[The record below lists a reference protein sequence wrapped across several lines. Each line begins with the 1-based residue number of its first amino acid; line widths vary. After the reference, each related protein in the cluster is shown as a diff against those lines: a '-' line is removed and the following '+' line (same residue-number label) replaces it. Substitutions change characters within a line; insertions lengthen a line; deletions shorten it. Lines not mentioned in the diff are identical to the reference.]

1 MSTGNQIVAIVGG
14 AVAGSEAVH
23 QLTERGIRCIVVEQ
37 NDLPYGKIEDG
48 LPKWH
53 AKQRKKEMELIDG
66 RIGHELVDFLPNT
79 QIGKDL
85 AMEELLAMGCSAVLM
100 ANGAWKDRSFPVKE
114 IERYEGDRFYYQN
127 PFVYWYNHNEQ
138 STYTGEQI
146 EVRDNALVIGGGLAS
161 IDVVKILQVELVSKV
176 LKNRGIE
183 ISTIDL
189 EHKGIPS
196 ALDKLGLTWDDLHL
210 EGAYLLYRRNVRN
223 MPLASIPA
231 DATPE
236 KEQRVR
242 DTRAKILKKAQDKYL
257 FRFKDQT
264 QPVGIIEEGGRLVGL
279 QMIENDVVNNKAVS
293 KEGTEYDVFGS
304 MVISLSEAS
313 PNRLK
318 ESPWSGVHTIS
329 KTKRPVKSKGFT
341 TFLVWAMLLQGR
353 GTYEFRVI
361 TPGKLLFTWP
371 ITVFL
376 KKGWTWKQ
384 CAQKSDLCRKKQ
396 DTMVTIRHGWM
407 RMLVNEE

>member
-1 MSTGNQIVAIVGG
+1 MTQENTQIVAIVGG
-14 AVAGSEAVH
+14 AVAGSEAVY
-23 QLTERGIRCIVVEQ
+23 QFTERGIRCVVIEQ

-53 AKQRKKEMELIDG
+53 EKQRKKEMAQIDT

-85 AMEELLAMGCSAVLM
+85 TVEELLTMGFSTVLM
-100 ANGAWKDRSFPVKE
+100 ANGAWKDRTFPVKE
-114 IERYEGDRFYYQN
+114 IAKYEGDGFYYQN

-138 STYTGEQI
+138 PTYTGEQI
-146 EVRDNALVIGGGLAS
+146 VVEDNAVVVGGGLAS

-176 LKNRGIE
+176 LKDRGIE

-189 EHKGIPS
+189 EHKGIPA
-196 ALDKLGLTWDDLHL
+196 ALEEFNLTWDDLEL

-236 KEQRVR
+236 KDQKIR

-264 QPVGIIEEGGRLVGL
+264 QPLGIIEEEGSLVGL
-279 QMIENDVVNNKAVS
+279 RMIENDLVNNKAIS
-293 KEGTEYDVFGS
+293 KEGSEYDLYSS
-304 MVISLSEAS
+304 MVISSIGSIPEPIEGIPMEWSTYDIKNKETGEVNGLDNVFGVGNAITGKGNIRVSRIHAREVAVYVAD
-313 PNRLK
+313 NRLP
-318 ESPWSGVHTIS
+318 ESGVDVDS
-329 KTKRPVKSKGFT
+329 VRTKVHSLQEKAGYKDDYPSWVKAK
-341 TFLVWAMLLQGR
+341 AR
-353 GTYEFRVI
+353 E
-361 TPGKLLFTWP
+361 
-371 ITVFL
+371 
-376 KKGWTWKQ
+376 
-384 CAQKSDLCRKKQ
+384 
-396 DTMVTIRHGWM
+396 
-407 RMLVNEE
+407 

>member
-1 MSTGNQIVAIVGG
+1 MTQENTQIVAIVGG
-14 AVAGSEAVH
+14 AVAGSEAVY
-23 QLTERGIRCIVVEQ
+23 QFTERGIRCVVIEQ

-53 AKQRKKEMELIDG
+53 EKQRKKEMAQIDT

-85 AMEELLAMGCSAVLM
+85 TVEELLTMGFSTVLM
-100 ANGAWKDRSFPVKE
+100 ANGAWKDRTFPVKE
-114 IERYEGDRFYYQN
+114 IAKYEGDGFYYQN

-138 STYTGEQI
+138 PTYTGEQI
-146 EVRDNALVIGGGLAS
+146 VVEDNAVVVGGGLAS

-176 LKNRGIE
+176 LKDRGIE

-189 EHKGIPS
+189 EHKGIPA
-196 ALDKLGLTWDDLHL
+196 ALEEFNLTWDDLEL

-236 KEQRVR
+236 KDQKIR

-264 QPVGIIEEGGRLVGL
+264 QPVGIIEEEGSLMGL
-279 QMIENDVVNNKAVS
+279 RMVENDLVNNKAIS
-293 KEGTEYDVFGS
+293 KEGTEYDLYSS
-304 MVISLSEAS
+304 MVISSIGSIPEPIEGIPMEWSTYDIKNEETGEVNGLDNVFGVGNAITGKGNIRVSRIHAREVAVYVAD
-313 PNRLK
+313 NRLP
-318 ESPWSGVHTIS
+318 ESGVDVDS
-329 KTKRPVKSKGFT
+329 VRTKVHSLQEKAGYKGDY
-341 TFLVWAMLLQGR
+341 LSWVQAKAR
-353 GTYEFRVI
+353 E
-361 TPGKLLFTWP
+361 
-371 ITVFL
+371 
-376 KKGWTWKQ
+376 
-384 CAQKSDLCRKKQ
+384 
-396 DTMVTIRHGWM
+396 
-407 RMLVNEE
+407 

>member
-1 MSTGNQIVAIVGG
+1 MTQENTQIVAIVGG
-14 AVAGSEAVH
+14 AVAGSEAVY
-23 QLTERGIRCIVVEQ
+23 QFTERGIRCVVIEQ

-53 AKQRKKEMELIDG
+53 EKQRKKEMAQIDT

-85 AMEELLAMGCSAVLM
+85 TVEELLTMGFSAVLM
-100 ANGAWKDRSFPVKE
+100 ANGAWKDRTFPVKE
-114 IERYEGDRFYYQN
+114 IAKYEGDGFYYQN

-138 STYTGEQI
+138 PTYTGEQI
-146 EVRDNALVIGGGLAS
+146 LVEDNAVVVGGGLAS

-176 LKNRGIE
+176 LKDRGIK

-189 EHKGIPS
+189 EHKGIPA
-196 ALDKLGLTWDDLHL
+196 ALEEFNLTWDDLEL

-236 KEQRVR
+236 KDQKIR

-264 QPVGIIEEGGRLVGL
+264 QPIGIIEEEGSLVGL
-279 QMIENDVVNNKAVS
+279 RMVENDLVNNKAIS
-293 KEGTEYDVFGS
+293 KEGTEYDLYSS
-304 MVISLSEAS
+304 MVISSIGSIPEPIEGIPMEWSTYDIKNEETGEVNGLENVFGVGNAITGKGNIRVSRIHAREVAVYVAD
-313 PNRLK
+313 NRLP
-318 ESPWSGVHTIS
+318 ESGVDVDS
-329 KTKRPVKSKGFT
+329 VCTKVHSLQEKAGYKDDYPSWVKAK
-341 TFLVWAMLLQGR
+341 AR
-353 GTYEFRVI
+353 E
-361 TPGKLLFTWP
+361 
-371 ITVFL
+371 
-376 KKGWTWKQ
+376 
-384 CAQKSDLCRKKQ
+384 
-396 DTMVTIRHGWM
+396 
-407 RMLVNEE
+407 

>member
-1 MSTGNQIVAIVGG
+1 MTQENTQIVAIVGG
-14 AVAGSEAVH
+14 AVAGSEAVY
-23 QLTERGIRCIVVEQ
+23 QFTERGIRCVVIEQ

-53 AKQRKKEMELIDG
+53 AKQRKKEMAQIDT

-85 AMEELLAMGCSAVLM
+85 TVEELLTMGFSTVLM
-100 ANGAWKDRSFPVKE
+100 ANGAWKDRTFPVKE
-114 IERYEGDRFYYQN
+114 IAKYEGDGFYYQN

-138 STYTGEQI
+138 PTYTGEQI
-146 EVRDNALVIGGGLAS
+146 VVEDNAVVVGGGLAS

-176 LKNRGIE
+176 LKDRGIE

-189 EHKGIPS
+189 EHKGIS
-196 ALDKLGLTWDDLHL
+196 EALEEFNLTWDDLEL

-236 KEQRVR
+236 KDQKIR

-264 QPVGIIEEGGRLVGL
+264 QPIGIFEEEGSLVGL
-279 QMIENDVVNNKAVS
+279 RMVENDLVNNKAIS
-293 KEGTEYDVFGS
+293 KEGTEYDLYSS
-304 MVISLSEAS
+304 MVISSIGSIPEPIEGIPMEWSTYDIKNEETGEVNGLDNVFGVGNAITGKGNIRVSRIHAREVAVYVAD
-313 PNRLK
+313 NRLP
-318 ESPWSGVHTIS
+318 ESGVDVDS
-329 KTKRPVKSKGFT
+329 VRTKVHSLQEKAGYKDDYPSWVKAK
-341 TFLVWAMLLQGR
+341 AR
-353 GTYEFRVI
+353 E
-361 TPGKLLFTWP
+361 
-371 ITVFL
+371 
-376 KKGWTWKQ
+376 
-384 CAQKSDLCRKKQ
+384 
-396 DTMVTIRHGWM
+396 
-407 RMLVNEE
+407 

>member
-1 MSTGNQIVAIVGG
+1 MTQENTQIVAIVGG
-14 AVAGSEAVH
+14 AVAGSEAVY
-23 QLTERGIRCIVVEQ
+23 QFTERGIRCVVIEQ

-53 AKQRKKEMELIDG
+53 EKQRKKEMAQIDT

-85 AMEELLAMGCSAVLM
+85 TVEELLMMGFSTVFM
-100 ANGAWKDRSFPVKE
+100 ANGAWKDRTFPVEE
-114 IERYEGDRFYYQN
+114 IAKYEGDGFYYQN

-138 STYTGEQI
+138 PTYTGEQI
-146 EVRDNALVIGGGLAS
+146 VVEDNAVVVGGGLAS

-176 LKNRGIE
+176 LKDRGIK

-189 EHKGIPS
+189 EHKGIPA
-196 ALDKLGLTWDDLHL
+196 ALEEFNLTWDDLEL

-236 KEQRVR
+236 KDQKIR

-264 QPVGIIEEGGRLVGL
+264 QPVGIIEEEGSLVGL
-279 QMIENDVVNNKAVS
+279 RMVENDLVNNKAIS
-293 KEGTEYDVFGS
+293 KEGTEYDLYSSMIISSIGSIPEPIEGIPMEWSTYDIKNEETGEVNGLDNVFGVGNAITGKGNIRVS
-304 MVISLSEAS
+304 RIHAREVAVYVAD
-313 PNRLK
+313 NRLP
-318 ESPWSGVHTIS
+318 ESGVDVDS
-329 KTKRPVKSKGFT
+329 VRTKVHSLQEKAGYKDDYPSWVKAK
-341 TFLVWAMLLQGR
+341 AR
-353 GTYEFRVI
+353 E
-361 TPGKLLFTWP
+361 
-371 ITVFL
+371 
-376 KKGWTWKQ
+376 
-384 CAQKSDLCRKKQ
+384 
-396 DTMVTIRHGWM
+396 
-407 RMLVNEE
+407 

>member
-1 MSTGNQIVAIVGG
+1 MTQENTQIVAIVGG
-14 AVAGSEAVH
+14 AVAGSEAVY
-23 QLTERGIRCIVVEQ
+23 QFTERGIRCVVIEQ

-53 AKQRKKEMELIDG
+53 EKQRKKEMAQIDT

-85 AMEELLAMGCSAVLM
+85 TVEELLTMGFSAVLM
-100 ANGAWKDRSFPVKE
+100 ANGAWKDRTFPVKE
-114 IERYEGDRFYYQN
+114 IAKYEGDGFYYQN

-138 STYTGEQI
+138 PTYTGEQI
-146 EVRDNALVIGGGLAS
+146 VVEDNAVVVGGGLAS

-176 LKNRGIE
+176 LKGRGIK

-189 EHKGIPS
+189 EHKGIPA
-196 ALDKLGLTWDDLHL
+196 ALEEFNLTWDDLEL

-236 KEQRVR
+236 KDQKIR

-264 QPVGIIEEGGRLVGL
+264 QPVGIIEEEGSLLGL
-279 QMIENDVVNNKAVS
+279 RMIENDLVNNKAIS
-293 KEGTEYDVFGS
+293 KEGSEYDLYSS
-304 MVISLSEAS
+304 MVISSIGSIPEPIEGIPMEWSTYDIKNEETGEVNGLDNVFGVGNAITGKGNIRVSRIHAREVAVYVAD
-313 PNRLK
+313 NRLP
-318 ESPWSGVHTIS
+318 ESGVDVDS
-329 KTKRPVKSKGFT
+329 VRTKVHSLQEKAGYKGDYPSW
-341 TFLVWAMLLQGR
+341 VQAKAR
-353 GTYEFRVI
+353 E
-361 TPGKLLFTWP
+361 
-371 ITVFL
+371 
-376 KKGWTWKQ
+376 
-384 CAQKSDLCRKKQ
+384 
-396 DTMVTIRHGWM
+396 
-407 RMLVNEE
+407 

>member
-304 MVISLSEAS
+304 MVISSIGSIPEPIEGIPMEWSTYDIKDEETGEVKGLHNVFGVGNAITGKGNIRVSRNHAREVAVHVAD
-313 PNRLK
+313 NRLPEK
-318 ESPWSGVHTIS
+318 GVDVEAVRAKVRS
-329 KTKRPVKSKGFT
+329 
-341 TFLVWAMLLQGR
+341 LQEKAGYDGDYSAWVDANAR
-353 GTYEFRVI
+353 E
-361 TPGKLLFTWP
+361 
-371 ITVFL
+371 
-376 KKGWTWKQ
+376 
-384 CAQKSDLCRKKQ
+384 
-396 DTMVTIRHGWM
+396 
-407 RMLVNEE
+407 